1 MATTSLADSDPFVD
15 PVNTPSDHDYTEAWT
30 LPVGRSASLT
40 LATDSLIVLDEDFT
54 RRETRNCCGLLPSKA
69 KTTQAIPFFNILW
82 AELSDFD
89 ITVQYAK
96 PTAKNVVRVASV
108 NYLVE
113 KPQRSYAQSWVTK
126 LLDRA
131 YGESQR
137 KKRLKVLINPFGGSG
152 SAQKWYLRDIEP
164 IFAAARCE
172 TDVERTLYQGHAVE
186 IAEKLDIEAYD
197 VIASCS
203 GDGLPHEVFNGL
215 GKKQDAI
222 KALSKVAVVQ
232 LPCGTGNAMSWNLN
246 GTDSTSMA
254 ALCVVKGIRTPL
266 DLTSITQGD
275 RRTLSFLSQSLGI
288 VAEVDLGTEH
298 LRWMGSARFTY
309 GFLVRVLRKT
319 VYPCDLWVKI
329 DIPTKGA
336 IREHYRKELT
346 NHASVEERRDS
357 NDAENPGLPELQY
370 GSIASPLP
378 STFTSIPSSKVG
390 NFYAG
395 NMALMAPDA
404 NFFPATL
411 PSDGHLDLIT
421 VGGDISRL
429 SAIKCFLA
437 VEKGGF
443 FDFPQVNYR
452 KISGYRIIPRE
463 QKGGYISIDGERV
476 PFEGFQAEVHRGLG
490 TVLSKTGHLYEAE
503 GVLPKSG

>member
-1 MATTSLADSDPFVD
+1 MRA
-15 PVNTPSDHDYTEAWT
+15 
-30 LPVGRSASLT
+30 
-40 LATDSLIVLDEDFT
+40 
-54 RRETRNCCGLLPSKA
+54 
-69 KTTQAIPFFNILW
+69 
-82 AELSDFD
+82 
-89 ITVQYAK
+89 
-96 PTAKNVVRVASV
+96 ASV
-108 NYLVE
+108 NYLVD

-137 KKRLKVLINPFGGSG
+137 KKRIKVLINPFGGSG

-172 TDVERTLYQGHAVE
+172 IDVERTLYQGHAVE

-215 GKKQDAI
+215 GKKQDATR
-222 KALSKVAVVQ
+222 ALCKVAVVQ

-246 GTDSTSMA
+246 GTDSTSIA

-275 RRTLSFLSQSLGI
+275 KRTLSFLSQSLGT

-346 NHASVEERRDS
+346 NHAPIEDRRGPT
-357 NDAENPGLPELQY
+357 DAEALRGLPELQY
-370 GSIASPLP
+370 GYFTSRLP
-378 STFTSIPSSKVG
+378 STFTNIPSSNVG
-390 NFYAG
+390 SFYAG

-421 VGGDISRL
+421 VGGDISRH

-443 FDFPQVNYR
+443 FDFSQVNYQ
-452 KISGYRIIPRE
+452 KVSGYRIIPRG

-476 PFEGFQAEVHRGLG
+476 PFEGFQAEVHQGLG
-490 TVLSKTGHLYEAE
+490 TVLSKTGHLYEAD
-503 GVLPKSG
+503 GVVPKSG

>member
-1 MATTSLADSDPFVD
+1 MHSENEAD
-15 PVNTPSDHDYTEAWT
+15 PSAE
-30 LPVGRSASLT
+30 V
-40 LATDSLIVLDEDFT
+40 
-54 RRETRNCCGLLPSKA
+54 

-82 AELSDFD
+82 AELSEFD

-96 PTAKNVVRVASV
+96 TTTKNVVNVASV
-108 NYLVE
+108 NYLVD
-113 KPQRSYAQSWVTK
+113 KPQHSYAQSWVTK

-137 KKRLKVLINPFGGSG
+137 KKRIKVLINPFGGNG

-172 TDVERTLYQGHAVE
+172 IDVERTLYQGHAVE

-203 GDGLPHEVFNGL
+203 GDGVPHEVFNGL

-222 KALSKVAVVQ
+222 KALHKVAVAQ
-232 LPCGTGNAMSWNLN
+232 LPCGSGNAMSWNFN
-246 GTDSTSMA
+246 GTDSTSIA

-275 RRTLSFLSQSLGI
+275 KRTLSFLSQALGI
-288 VAEVDLGTEH
+288 VAEADLGTEH

-346 NHASVEERRDS
+346 NQAPIEERRDS
-357 NDAENPGLPELQY
+357 NDAETLRGLPELQF
-370 GSIASPLP
+370 GSFASPLP
-378 STFTSIPSSKVG
+378 SAFTSVPSSNVG

-395 NMALMAPDA
+395 NMALMAPGA

-411 PSDGHLDLIT
+411 PSDGHLDLVT
-421 VGGDISRL
+421 VGGDISRH

-452 KISGYRIIPRE
+452 KVSGYRIIPRE
-463 QKGGYISIDGERV
+463 QKAGYISIDGERV

-490 TVLSKTGHLYEAE
+490 TVLSKTGHLYEAD
-503 GVLPKSG
+503 GVVPKSGREN

>member
-1 MATTSLADSDPFVD
+1 M
-15 PVNTPSDHDYTEAWT
+15 
-30 LPVGRSASLT
+30 
-40 LATDSLIVLDEDFT
+40 
-54 RRETRNCCGLLPSKA
+54 
-69 KTTQAIPFFNILW
+69 
-82 AELSDFD
+82 
-89 ITVQYAK
+89 
-96 PTAKNVVRVASV
+96 
-108 NYLVE
+108 
-113 KPQRSYAQSWVTK
+113 
-126 LLDRA
+126 
-131 YGESQR
+131 
-137 KKRLKVLINPFGGSG
+137 
-152 SAQKWYLRDIEP
+152 
-164 IFAAARCE
+164 
-172 TDVERTLYQGHAVE
+172 
-186 IAEKLDIEAYD
+186 
-197 VIASCS
+197 IASCS

-215 GKKQDAI
+215 GKKQDAT

-246 GTDSTSMA
+246 GTGSTSMA

-329 DIPTKGA
+329 DIPTKAA
-336 IREHYRKELT
+336 IREHYRTELT
-346 NHASVEERRDS
+346 NHAPVEERRDS
-357 NDAENPGLPELQY
+357 NDADNPGLPELKY
-370 GSIASPLP
+370 GSIASTLP
-378 STFTSIPSSKVG
+378 STFTKIPSSKVG
-390 NFYAG
+390 SFYAG

-421 VGGDISRL
+421 VGGDISRH

-437 VEKGGF
+437 VEKGVF

-452 KISGYRIIPRE
+452 KISGYRIIPRG

-503 GVLPKSG
+503 GVVPKSSCGH

>member
-1 MATTSLADSDPFVD
+1 MQ
-15 PVNTPSDHDYTEAWT
+15 
-30 LPVGRSASLT
+30 
-40 LATDSLIVLDEDFT
+40 
-54 RRETRNCCGLLPSKA
+54 LLPSGHEADPYPEA

-82 AELSDFD
+82 AELSDFA
-89 ITVQYAK
+89 ITIQYAR
-96 PTAKNVVRVASV
+96 TIAKNVVRAASV
-108 NYLVE
+108 DYLVD

-137 KKRLKVLINPFGGSG
+137 KKRIKVLINPFGGSG

-172 TDVERTLYQGHAVE
+172 IDVERTLYQGHAVE

-215 GKKQDAI
+215 GKKQDAA
-222 KALSKVAVVQ
+222 KALCKVAVVQ

-246 GTDSTSMA
+246 GTDSTSIA

-275 RRTLSFLSQSLGI
+275 KRTLSFLSQSLGT

-346 NHASVEERRDS
+346 NYAPIEDRRGS
-357 NDAENPGLPELQY
+357 NDAETLGGLPELQY
-370 GSIASPLP
+370 GSFTSSLP
-378 STFTSIPSSKVG
+378 SAFTKIPSSNVG
-390 NFYAG
+390 SFYAG

-421 VGGDISRL
+421 VGGDISRH

-443 FDFPQVNYR
+443 FDFPQVSYR
-452 KISGYRIIPRE
+452 KVSGYRIIPRG

-476 PFEGFQAEVHRGLG
+476 PFEGFQAEVHKGLG
-490 TVLSKTGHLYEAE
+490 TVLSKTGHLYEAD
-503 GVLPKSG
+503 GVVPKSG

>member
-1 MATTSLADSDPFVD
+1 M
-15 PVNTPSDHDYTEAWT
+15 
-30 LPVGRSASLT
+30 
-40 LATDSLIVLDEDFT
+40 
-54 RRETRNCCGLLPSKA
+54 
-69 KTTQAIPFFNILW
+69 
-82 AELSDFD
+82 
-89 ITVQYAK
+89 
-96 PTAKNVVRVASV
+96 
-108 NYLVE
+108 
-113 KPQRSYAQSWVTK
+113 
-126 LLDRA
+126 
-131 YGESQR
+131 
-137 KKRLKVLINPFGGSG
+137 KVLINPFGGSG
-152 SAQKWYLRDIEP
+152 SAPKWYLRDIEP

-172 TDVERTLYQGHAVE
+172 TDVEKTLYQGHAVE

-215 GKKQDAI
+215 GRKRDAT

-232 LPCGTGNAMSWNLN
+232 LPCGTGNAMSWNLY
-246 GTDSTSMA
+246 GTGSTSIA

-275 RRTLSFLSQSLGI
+275 KRTLSFLSQSLGI

-309 GFLVRVLRKT
+309 GFLVRVIRKT

-336 IREHYRKELT
+336 IREHCRKELT
-346 NHASVEERRDS
+346 NHCPMNERRDS
-357 NDAENPGLPELQY
+357 SHVETLGLPDLQH
-370 GSIASPLP
+370 GSFSSPLP
-378 STFTSIPSSKVG
+378 STFINVPSSNVG

-395 NMALMAPDA
+395 NMALMAPGA

-411 PSDGHLDLIT
+411 PSDGHLDLVT
-421 VGGDISRL
+421 VRGNISRH

-443 FDFPQVNYR
+443 FDLPQVNYQ
-452 KISGYRIIPRE
+452 KISGYRIIPRG
-463 QKGGYISIDGERV
+463 QKAGYISIDGESV

-490 TVLSKTGHLYEAE
+490 TVLSKTGHLYEAD
-503 GVLPKSG
+503 GVVPKSS

>member
-1 MATTSLADSDPFVD
+1 MHPLSVEYEAEPFA
-15 PVNTPSDHDYTEAWT
+15 E
-30 LPVGRSASLT
+30 
-40 LATDSLIVLDEDFT
+40 
-54 RRETRNCCGLLPSKA
+54 A
-69 KTTQAIPFFNILW
+69 KTTQAIPFFNVLW

-89 ITVQYAK
+89 ITVQYAN

-113 KPQRSYAQSWVTK
+113 KPQRNYAQSWVTK

-137 KKRLKVLINPFGGSG
+137 KKRIKVLINPFGGSG

-172 TDVERTLYQGHAVE
+172 IDVERTLYQGHAVE
-186 IAEKLDIEAYD
+186 IAEKLDIESYD

-215 GKKQDAI
+215 GKKQDATI
-222 KALSKVAVVQ
+222 ALRKVAVAQ

-246 GTDSTSMA
+246 GTGSTSIA
-254 ALCVVKGIRTPL
+254 ALCIVKGIRTPL

-275 RRTLSFLSQSLGI
+275 SRTLSFLSQSLGV
-288 VAEVDLGTEH
+288 VADVDLGTEH

-309 GFLVRVLRKT
+309 GFFVRVLRKT

-346 NHASVEERRDS
+346 NHAPVEERRDF
-357 NDAENPGLPELQY
+357 NDAKNPGLPELQY
-370 GSIASPLP
+370 GSITSPLP
-378 STFTSIPSSKVG
+378 PTWTNVPSSNIG

-411 PSDGHLDLIT
+411 PSDGYLDLVT
-421 VGGDISRL
+421 VAGDISRH

-437 VEKGGF
+437 VEKGGY

-452 KISGYRIIPRE
+452 KISGYRIIPRGQHE
-463 QKGGYISIDGERV
+463 GYISIDGEKV

-490 TVLSKTGHLYEAE
+490 TVLSKTGHLYEAD
-503 GVLPKSG
+503 GVVSESG

>member
-1 MATTSLADSDPFVD
+1 MRA
-15 PVNTPSDHDYTEAWT
+15 
-30 LPVGRSASLT
+30 
-40 LATDSLIVLDEDFT
+40 
-54 RRETRNCCGLLPSKA
+54 
-69 KTTQAIPFFNILW
+69 
-82 AELSDFD
+82 
-89 ITVQYAK
+89 
-96 PTAKNVVRVASV
+96 ASV
-108 NYLVE
+108 NYLVD

-137 KKRLKVLINPFGGSG
+137 KKRIKVLINPFGGSG

-172 TDVERTLYQGHAVE
+172 IDVERTLYQGHAVE

-215 GKKQDAI
+215 GRKQDATR
-222 KALSKVAVVQ
+222 ALCKVAVVQ

-246 GTDSTSMA
+246 GTDSTSIA

-275 RRTLSFLSQSLGI
+275 KRTLSFLSQSLGT

-346 NHASVEERRDS
+346 NHAPVEDRRGPT
-357 NDAENPGLPELQY
+357 DAEALRGLPELQY
-370 GSIASPLP
+370 GSFTSPLP
-378 STFTSIPSSKVG
+378 STFTNIPSSNVG
-390 NFYAG
+390 SFYAG

-421 VGGDISRL
+421 VGGDISRH

-443 FDFPQVNYR
+443 FDFPQVNYQ
-452 KISGYRIIPRE
+452 KVSGYRIIPRG

-476 PFEGFQAEVHRGLG
+476 PFEGFQAEVHKGLG
-490 TVLSKTGHLYEAE
+490 TVLSKTGHLYEAD
-503 GVLPKSG
+503 GVVAKSG

>member
-1 MATTSLADSDPFVD
+1 MQFLAFEHEADPFA
-15 PVNTPSDHDYTEAWT
+15 E
-30 LPVGRSASLT
+30 
-40 LATDSLIVLDEDFT
+40 
-54 RRETRNCCGLLPSKA
+54 A

-82 AELSDFD
+82 AELSDLD
-89 ITVQYAK
+89 ITIQYAK
-96 PTAKNVVRVASV
+96 TTAKNAVRVASV
-108 NYLVE
+108 NYLVD

-131 YGESQR
+131 YRESQR
-137 KKRLKVLINPFGGSG
+137 KKRIKVLINPFGGSG

-172 TDVERTLYQGHAVE
+172 IDVERTLYRGHAVE
-186 IAEKLDIEAYD
+186 IAEKLDIESYD

-215 GKKQDAI
+215 GKKQDAT

-246 GTDSTSMA
+246 GTGSTSIA

-275 RRTLSFLSQSLGI
+275 KRTLSFLSQSLGI

-309 GFLVRVLRKT
+309 GFLVRVLQKT

-329 DIPTKGA
+329 DIPTKSA

-346 NHASVEERRDS
+346 NHAPIEERRNS
-357 NDAENPGLPELQY
+357 NDAETLGGLPELQY
-370 GSIASPLP
+370 GSFASPVP
-378 STFTSIPSSKVG
+378 SAFTNIPSSNVG

-421 VGGDISRL
+421 VGGDISRH

-452 KISGYRIIPRE
+452 KISGYRIIPRG
-463 QKGGYISIDGERV
+463 QSGGYISIDGERV

-490 TVLSKTGHLYEAE
+490 TVLSKTGHLYEAD
-503 GVLPKSG
+503 GVVPKPG